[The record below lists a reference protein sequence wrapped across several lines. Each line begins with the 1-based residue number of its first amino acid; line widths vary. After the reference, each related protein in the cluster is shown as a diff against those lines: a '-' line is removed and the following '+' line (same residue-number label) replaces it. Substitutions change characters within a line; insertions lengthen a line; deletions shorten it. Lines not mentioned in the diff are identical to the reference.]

1 MTKILAYCEGCNYPL
16 YESDISAGVP
26 ELGVD
31 DSTILICPNCDR
43 INDVYAYTLNAGK
56 LT

>member
-1 MTKILAYCEGCNYPL
+1 MAKILAYCEGCNYPL
-16 YESDISAGVP
+16 YESEISADVP

-43 INDVYAYTLNAGK
+43 INGIYAYAITTGK

>member
-31 DSTILICPNCDR
+31 ESTILICPNCDR
-43 INDVYAYTLNAGK
+43 INDIYAYTINTGK